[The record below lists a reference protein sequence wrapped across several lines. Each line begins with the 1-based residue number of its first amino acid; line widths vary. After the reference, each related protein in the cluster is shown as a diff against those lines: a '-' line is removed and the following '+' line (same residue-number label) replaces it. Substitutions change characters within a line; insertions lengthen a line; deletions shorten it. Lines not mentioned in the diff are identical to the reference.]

1 VRRNNKADGLEKAG
15 TDQGVVR
22 GRGVLQLSEQHS
34 TGDVGE
40 TEEAVRFLIA
50 FTRALI
56 RENPS
61 GDKLYLAMAA
71 ASDDC
76 KISQAQAKKFVE
88 WVMEQKEGS
97 HWPKGFF

>member
-1 VRRNNKADGLEKAG
+1 MDAREA
-15 TDQGVVR
+15 
-22 GRGVLQLSEQHS
+22 
-34 TGDVGE
+34 
-40 TEEAVRFLIA
+40 EEAVRFLFA

-56 RENPS
+56 RETPS

-76 KISQAQAKKFVE
+76 KISQEQAKKFVK
-88 WVMEQKEGS
+88 WVMKQQESS

>member
-1 VRRNNKADGLEKAG
+1 M
-15 TDQGVVR
+15 
-22 GRGVLQLSEQHS
+22 LQQHEQRPAE
-34 TGDVGE
+34 DARP
-40 TEEAVRFLIA
+40 TEEAIRFLIA

-71 ASDDC
+71 ASSDC
-76 KISQAQAKKFVE
+76 KISKEQAAKFVE
-88 WVMEQKEGS
+88 WVTHEQGKS